1 MIPRIGWRRS
11 LRRVLFGLSKLLP
24 PYLDILRGMML
35 TVRSTHLELDPR
47 APFGGHK
54 ESGVGFEWSAAG
66 LKAYCN
72 SQTLYLKK
80 KA

>member
-1 MIPRIGWRRS
+1 
-11 LRRVLFGLSKLLP
+11 
-24 PYLDILRGMML
+24 ML